1 MFLDLGQC
9 FSSDEFLSH
18 GFVFGG
24 RVVLVRELIQGFV
37 FAVVFMSF
45 FDLVKLIVFFVA
57 TCLWINLVWRRI
69 HNVAQSKICDPWS
82 HTCVGQMATLGRLLS
97 MPCSLLK
104 ALEKIDDTWW
114 FRSIYTQ
121 VSSTIDQLWYD
132 LYWSYLHDPFL
143 HNFVRSSLCNDSTSC
158 ERMNMHEPSKYWGTP
173 MT

>member
-1 MFLDLGQC
+1 MLQQWWISVAWICFRREGCFGSRTHPGICLCCCFYVIFWSGEADL
-9 FSSDEFLSH
+9 
-18 GFVFGG
+18 
-24 RVVLVRELIQGFV
+24 
-37 FAVVFMSF
+37 
-45 FDLVKLIVFFVA
+45 FFVA
-57 TCLWINLVWRRI
+57 TWLWINLVWRRI

>member
-1 MFLDLGQC
+1 MSGMLIKPFIKCSWTLGNASAVMNFGRMDLLCCC
-9 FSSDEFLSH
+9 FYVIFWSGEAD
-18 GFVFGG
+18 
-24 RVVLVRELIQGFV
+24 R
-37 FAVVFMSF
+37 
-45 FDLVKLIVFFVA
+45 FFVA

-69 HNVAQSKICDPWS
+69 HNIAQSKICDPWS

-132 LYWSYLHDPFL
+132 LYWSYLYDPFL